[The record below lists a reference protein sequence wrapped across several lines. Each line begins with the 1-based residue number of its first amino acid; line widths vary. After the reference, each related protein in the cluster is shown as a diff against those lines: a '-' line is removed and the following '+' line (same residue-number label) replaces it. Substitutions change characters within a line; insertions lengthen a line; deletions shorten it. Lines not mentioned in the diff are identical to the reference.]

1 MKCAKGDVYE
11 PRQGMLVKEEQFFRE
26 LGERIASARKAHGMT
41 QQQLAEAL
49 GIAQQTLAHY
59 EGGRSRV
66 PASMLPT
73 LAELLTFSFDELLGK
88 PIGQQAGKGSSM
100 SRLQQQIAA
109 VEKLPK
115 AKQRF
120 VSQMLDTVL
129 AQARQ

>member
-1 MKCAKGDVYE
+1 
-11 PRQGMLVKEEQFFRE
+11 VKEEQFFRE

-73 LAELLTFSFDELLGK
+73 LAELLTFSFDELFGK

>member
-1 MKCAKGDVYE
+1 MWTECDVYE
-11 PRQGMLVKEEQFFRE
+11 PRRDILVKEEQFFRE

-88 PIGQQAGKGSSM
+88 PIGQQAGKGSAM

-120 VSQMLDTVL
+120 VSQMLDAVL